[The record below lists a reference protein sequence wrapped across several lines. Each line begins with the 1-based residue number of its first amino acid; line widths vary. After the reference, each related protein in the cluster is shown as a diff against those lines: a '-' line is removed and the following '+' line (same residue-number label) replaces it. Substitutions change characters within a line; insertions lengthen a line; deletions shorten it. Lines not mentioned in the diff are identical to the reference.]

1 MALEEEL
8 SLEITQA
15 LQSIQQ
21 IEDSLSE
28 VADTFKTSV
37 ESALSDIS
45 VSPEIDLQVNSEQLT
60 AVEQS
65 LDNLQGDV
73 QIGITGE
80 KEITDDI
87 QHTLDATDFT
97 ITPEVDVSALEGQL
111 EEVSGAVQD
120 SGLSDLGN
128 EAEKTS
134 GQMDGLGK
142 SAFDVGSSL
151 ALVRTGSK
159 LATGEGNALVGFLES
174 AGGKASV
181 AAATFTA
188 FAIAGKHLFEGAK
201 DSESAAQRFQLIFGD
216 VAESVNNI
224 DIGGLD
230 ESITSLAQRLGQDDE
245 AFINAASKIGTIGK
259 ASGALPEQLDKTTE
273 GIIALAARA
282 AALDPTMKNAG
293 QQTQRL
299 LFALARGGPAL
310 ARFGIDIPVKELRE
324 FATEQG
330 KSFTSLSL
338 FEKAGLGVDLAMQKL
353 GGTLKN
359 DINAGAGNITTQF
372 RAIQEEFNNTLEDL
386 GKPLLQPILDTVRS
400 AQPLL
405 IELAAAFAAILQ
417 AVLPLASVLVES
429 LAPAIQTLTVLLSP
443 LLTALAQLGKLLG
456 NPILKP
462 LVQVAAA
469 MGLVAVAG
477 PKLGGAL
484 RLIDSGLLKAG
495 VSTGGLSANFAKLV
509 PVAGAAAVGIIGVT
523 TVLDALH
530 KKEAAQVGNFIGEE
544 KAKLATHA
552 VTVEQMSKDLEII
565 IAQEKDLRETAKKN
579 KSPFDSDYR
588 HTLRQ
593 GADGLQEIS
602 DQYESQIQLAKE
614 NAAASGLNADMLL
627 RMIVAGEDIGPVVAQ
642 AKVDQ
647 QIYNDALLGTESS
660 MTKLIRSTEF
670 GRDTTDEF
678 NAVVEETG
686 IKAEDLQPQL
696 DAAAQAVDNFL
707 QTFITGVPTLNSVLG
722 SLDEKQSATVAG
734 IEKGFRDQIEA
745 AKKFQADLDILAQA
759 GAVDALNFF
768 STAGPEQSGAALDA
782 LVAKGKGAI
791 TEFEGIVDE
800 ANTQSAQL
808 QARKD
813 ALGRQDF
820 TGLLDAQ
827 QQSRL
832 DIEAKLHINLD
843 DFSKEEQDFI
853 IRTEVAGE
861 NAGKAQSDAQAEAYK
876 KEVTKSTT
884 AAEFEQAQ
892 KDALEAPARAV
903 GIVLGFAMADG
914 VATGLNDPAGL
925 EASVVKIKESLTN
938 IWNKIFIIHSPSKV
952 TEDLAKDV
960 AAGFTVGFSKGQ
972 TQVVEAAA
980 ELTLS
985 VADQFKLGI
994 KDITETGGTELDDF
1008 LARLKT
1014 AGAEAQAVKE
1024 DPRVKNALEKE
1035 ALAALKAGGLSGE
1048 QLKALVTKQNNE
1060 ALKAFAATGLSG
1072 DQAAALADA
1081 QRAQAIV
1088 SRIGGLQDVS
1098 AAPVVDV
1105 TSKDIQARNDAL
1117 NTQIAAAATEAA
1129 VQAALAAIGNTGPQ
1143 VVIQELT
1150 IPNQGET
1157 PEETADTLSTVI
1169 EWSLQK

>member
-73 QIGITGE
+73 QIGISGE

-120 SGLSDLGN
+120 SGLSDLGDQ
-128 EAEKTS
+128 AETTA

-201 DSESAAQRFQLIFGD
+201 DSESAAQRFKLIFGD
-216 VAESVNNI
+216 VADSVNNI

-245 AFINAASKIGTIGK
+245 AFINAAAKIGTIGK

-310 ARFGIDIPVKELRE
+310 ARFGIDIPVKELRD

-372 RAIQEEFNNTLEDL
+372 KAIQEEFNNTLEDL

-443 LLTALAQLGKLLG
+443 LLTALASLGKLLG
-456 NPILKP
+456 NPVLKP

-552 VTVEQMSKDLEII
+552 VTVEQMSKDLAII
-565 IAQEKDLRETAKKN
+565 IGQEKDLRETAKKN

-593 GADGLQEIS
+593 GADGLHEIS
-602 DQYESQIQLAKE
+602 DQYAQQIQLAKE
-614 NAAASGLNADMLL
+614 NAAATGLNVDKLL
-627 RMIVAGEDIGPVVAQ
+627 QMIVAGEDIGPVVAQ

-678 NAVVEETG
+678 NKVVEETG

-800 ANTQSAQL
+800 ANSQSAQL

-820 TGLLDAQ
+820 TGLLTDQ

-853 IRTEVAGE
+853 IRTTVAGE
-861 NAGKAQSDAQAEAYK
+861 NAGKEQASAQAEAYN
-876 KEVTKSTT
+876 KEHTRSANAVES
-884 AAEFEQAQ
+884 ALDPLVEGARQA
-892 KDALEAPARAV
+892 
-903 GIVLGFAMADG
+903 G
-914 VATGLNDPAGL
+914 VAAGVAAAAGFVTGFEDPEGI
-925 EASVVKIKESLTN
+925 EASVVKLKNQITT
-938 IWNKIFIIHSPSKV
+938 IMNKIFIIKSPSKV
-952 TEDLAKDV
+952 TEDIGKLV
-960 AAGFTVGFSKGQ
+960 AEGFVVGFSSGQ
-972 TQVVEAAA
+972 TQAVEAAA
-980 ELTLS
+980 ELTTS
-985 VADQFKLGI
+985 VVDQFHLGI
-994 KDITETGGTELDDF
+994 KDITETGGDELDGFID
-1008 LARLKT
+1008 RLKS
-1014 AGAEAQAVKE
+1014 AGAEVKAVQA
-1024 DPRVKNALEKE
+1024 DPRVKNALEKQ
-1035 ALAALKAGGLSGE
+1035 ALAALKAGGLSADE
-1048 QLKALVTKQNNE
+1048 LKKLVEKQNND

-1081 QRAQAIV
+1081 QKAQAIV
-1088 SRIGGLQDVS
+1088 SRIGLLQDVS

-1105 TSKDIQARNDAL
+1105 TSKDIQGRNDAL
-1117 NTQIAAAATEAA
+1117 SASIAAAATEAA
-1129 VQAALAAIGNTGPQ
+1129 VQAALAAAGATGPQ
-1143 VVIQELT
+1143 VVIQELS